1 MPANLKSATVNIQ
14 QNISFNQSFFK
25 NAVRKTNIRS
35 RATFRQLRKQML
47 DLTPQDL
54 GNVAKRSS
62 IKDNSSKSPQSR
74 FIDMFA

>member
-1 MPANLKSATVNIQ
+1 MPANLNSANVNIQ
-14 QNISFNQSFFK
+14 RNISFNQSFFK

-35 RATFRQLRKQML
+35 RDTFRQLRKQML

-62 IKDNSSKSPQSR
+62 IKENSFKSPQDR
-74 FIDMFA
+74 FVDMFA